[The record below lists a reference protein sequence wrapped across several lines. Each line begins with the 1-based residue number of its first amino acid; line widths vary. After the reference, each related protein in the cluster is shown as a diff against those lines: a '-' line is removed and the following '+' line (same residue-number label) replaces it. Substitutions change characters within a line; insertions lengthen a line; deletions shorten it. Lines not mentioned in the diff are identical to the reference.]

1 MCLDVV
7 DHNQDNR
14 QAVFH
19 AKRYAGSKPMEDNY
33 EEKGLYEKTYPYPN
47 PCVSCPEIKEEAY
60 NQQDDSMVDLAYQ
73 SFDSSDMPH
82 FEKGSLI
89 KLENGDC
96 KKVEEL
102 SRDDFEK
109 VTELWHY
116 LG

>member
-1 MCLDVV
+1 M
-7 DHNQDNR
+7 
-14 QAVFH
+14 
-19 AKRYAGSKPMEDNY
+19 
-33 EEKGLYEKTYPYPN
+33 
-47 PCVSCPEIKEEAY
+47 SCPEIKEEAY

-109 VTELWHY
+109 VTELWHFSWDREKATFNFSVQF
-116 LG
+116 LLSR